1 MRLGNIYLITNK
13 INQKK
18 YVGQTARDI
27 DKRFD
32 EHCSEKRGHSRLH
45 NAIQKYGWQN
55 FEISLIE
62 QIPIEQMDEREQYWI
77 KKLDTRNP
85 EVGYNIAPGGKQN
98 FNPYNK
104 VEVLEN
110 GLIFDSKEEMG
121 RMISQITSWSKG
133 YITDS
138 ITECLTNNKTFLGY
152 HLFIKPP
159 ETVPSDDDVLID
171 WIKTLNIKHQGKHV
185 YCKELD
191 LEFDTIAQAAKYLID
206 NNLYLTKSKTPIQS
220 VTTSISKN
228 IRGVSTG
235 IQGTN
240 GKLHFQE
247 VPGVTTKQKGFPEK
261 EKLFKRKKVYCSE
274 LNKTFESIIEAAN
287 YFIDN
292 KIWTRITLKTAK
304 IRISDVVRGAFPDYK
319 GYTFREVE

>member
-62 QIPIEQMDEREQYWI
+62 QIPIEEMDEREQYWI
-77 KKLDTRNP
+77 KKLNTRNP
-85 EVGYNIAPGGKQN
+85 EVGYNIAPGGKQS

-110 GLIFDSKEEMG
+110 GLIFDSKEDMG
-121 RMISQITSWSKG
+121 RLISQTTSWSIR
-133 YITDS
+133 YITDT
-138 ITECLTNNKTFLGY
+138 IKDCLNENKTFLGY
-152 HLFIKPP
+152 HLVLKPP
-159 ETVPSDDDVLID
+159 ETIPSDDDVLID
-171 WIKTLNIKHQGKHV
+171 WIKTLNIKYQGKHV

-191 LEFDTIAQAAKYLID
+191 LEFETIAQAAKYLID
-206 NNLYLTKSKTPIQS
+206 NNLYVTTSKTPIQS
-220 VTTSISKN
+220 VTTSISQN
-228 IRGVSTG
+228 IRGVTNSIKGT
-235 IQGTN
+235 QGE
-240 GKLHFQE
+240 LHFLQA
-247 VPGVTTKQKGFPEK
+247 PGTTKQQGFLET
-261 EKLFKRKKVYCSE
+261 KKIFQKKKIYCAE
-274 LNKTFESIIEAAN
+274 LNKTFESINEAAN

-292 KIWTRITLKTAK
+292 KIWTKIVVKTARL
-304 IRISDVVRGAFPDYK
+304 RISDVVRGAFPDYK

>member
-1 MRLGNIYLITNK
+1 
-13 INQKK
+13 
-18 YVGQTARDI
+18 
-27 DKRFD
+27 
-32 EHCSEKRGHSRLH
+32 
-45 NAIQKYGWQN
+45 
-55 FEISLIE
+55 
-62 QIPIEQMDEREQYWI
+62 MDEREQYWI

-85 EVGYNIAPGGKQN
+85 KVGYNIAPGGKQN

-159 ETVPSDDDVLID
+159 ETIPSDDDVLID

-228 IRGVSTG
+228 IRDVSTG

-247 VPGVTTKQKGFPEK
+247 VPGVTTKQKGFLEK
-261 EKLFKRKKVYCSE
+261 EKLFKRKKIYCSE
-274 LNKTFESIIEAAN
+274 LNKTFESIIETAN

-292 KIWTRITLKTAK
+292 KIWTKITLKTAK